1 MPLQK
6 LQFNPGVDREN
17 TRYAAEG
24 GWYETDKVRF
34 RRGMPQKIGGWV
46 RLSAATFLGVCRS
59 MLNWA
64 TLERQ
69 NLVSVGTNLKYYI
82 ENGGAYNDITPIRA
96 TTAAGDVTFAAVNGD
111 ATLTVSDTAH
121 GALQNDFVTFSG
133 AASLGGNITAAVLNQ
148 EYQIATIINGNSY
161 TVEAKDTS
169 GSTVLA
175 NGSDTGNSGGST
187 VGAYQINTGNEIAVP
202 FTGWSA
208 GTWGAGTWGVGG
220 TTLAPI
226 RLWSQAN
233 FGEDLF
239 FGYRGGSLFYWDAS
253 NGVATRAVYVTSLG
267 GASNVPTIVNKTF
280 VSDIFRFAFCFGS
293 NPLGATA
300 LDPMLIRWSNQEDV
314 ANWTPLATNQAGS
327 LRLSRGS
334 EIITV
339 LQARQEIL
347 IWSDTALYGMQY
359 LGAPEVWGAQLLGD
373 NITIASTNAAV
384 YSGNIAYWMGTDKF
398 YSYDGTVKTLPC
410 SVRSYVFNDFNTSQY
425 AQVVGGTNERFDEI
439 WWFYCSAGVTQN
451 DRYVVYNYLQDIWY
465 YGTLSRSAWIDS
477 DLRENPMAA
486 TYSNNLVNHEVGY
499 DSQEG
504 AVASAITATLLS
516 SEFDLDD
523 GDRFMFVNRMLP
535 DVTFEGSTVTN
546 PAAVMTLSPMENS
559 GSGYNNPLSVGGN
572 SASTVTRTA
581 TVPIEQFTG
590 QVFVRVRG
598 RQMAFKLESTELGV
612 AWKLGIPR
620 LEMRADGRRG

>member
-6 LQFNPGVDREN
+6 LQLKPGVDREN

-24 GWYETDKVRF
+24 SWYETDKVRF

-59 MLNWA
+59 MLNWS
-64 TLERQ
+64 TLQRQ

-82 ENGGAYNDITPIRA
+82 ERGGAYFDVTPIRA
-96 TTAAGDVTFAAVNGD
+96 T
-111 ATLTVSDTAH
+111 ATLTNPFTTTSGSATVLVTDTAH

-133 AASLGGNITAAVLNQ
+133 ATAVGGLTLNGEFQINFVSEDTYNITSATNASSSATGGGTVTAT
-148 EYQIATIINGNSY
+148 YQ
-161 TVEAKDTS
+161 
-169 GSTVLA
+169 L
-175 NGSDTGNSGGST
+175 
-187 VGAYQINTGNEIAVP
+187 NTGSEIAVP

-208 GTWGAGTWGVGG
+208 GTWGSNTWGNSG
-220 TTLAPI
+220 TTLSPI

-239 FGYRGGSLFYWDAS
+239 FTYRGGELFYWDAS
-253 NGVATRAVYVTSLG
+253 NELTTRAVYVSSLG
-267 GASNVPTIVNKTF
+267 GASDVPTIVNKAF
-280 VSDIFRFAFCFGS
+280 VSDIFRFAFCFGA
-293 NPLGATA
+293 NDLGAAA
-300 LDPMLIRWSNQEDV
+300 LDPMLIRWSDQEDV
-314 ANWTPLATNQAGS
+314 ANWTPTATNQAGS

-334 EIITV
+334 EIITA

-347 IWSDTALYGMQY
+347 VWTDTAVYGLQY

-410 SVRSYVFNDFNTSQY
+410 SVRSYVFNDFNFSQY
-425 AQVVGGTNERFDEI
+425 GQVVAGTNERFDEI

-499 DSQEG
+499 DNQEG
-504 AVASAITATLLS
+504 ATASAITATITS

-523 GDRFMFVNRMLP
+523 GDKFMFINRMLP
-535 DVTFEGSTVTN
+535 DVTFDGSTVSA
-546 PAAVMTLSPMENS
+546 PAATMTLLPMQNS
-559 GSGYNNPLSVGGN
+559 GSGYNNPLSEGGTN
-572 SASTVTRTA
+572 TSTVTRSA
-581 TVPIEQFTG
+581 TVPIEKFTG

-598 RQMAFKLESTELGV
+598 RQMAFTMESTEIGV

-620 LEMRADGRRG
+620 LDMRPDGRRG

>member
-6 LQFNPGVDREN
+6 LQLKPGVDREN

-24 GWYETDKVRF
+24 SWYETDKVRF

-59 MLNWA
+59 MLNWS
-64 TLERQ
+64 TLQRQ

-82 ENGGAYNDITPIRA
+82 ERGGAYFDVTPIRA
-96 TTAAGDVTFAAVNGD
+96 T
-111 ATLTVSDTAH
+111 ATLTNPFTTTSGSATVLVTDTAH

-133 AASLGGNITAAVLNQ
+133 ASAVGGLTLNGEFQISFISEDTYNITS
-148 EYQIATIINGNSY
+148 ATNASSSATGGG
-161 TVEAKDTS
+161 TVTAT
-169 GSTVLA
+169 
-175 NGSDTGNSGGST
+175 
-187 VGAYQINTGNEIAVP
+187 YQINTGSEIAVP

-208 GTWGAGTWGVGG
+208 GTWGSNTWGNSG
-220 TTLAPI
+220 TTLSPI

-239 FGYRGGSLFYWDAS
+239 FTYRGGSPFYWDAS
-253 NGVATRAVYVTSLG
+253 NELTTRAVYVSSLG
-267 GASNVPTIVNKTF
+267 GASDVPTIVNKAF
-280 VSDIFRFAFCFGS
+280 VSDIFRFAFCFGA
-293 NPLGATA
+293 NDLGAAA
-300 LDPMLIRWSNQEDV
+300 LDPMLIRWSDQEDV
-314 ANWTPLATNQAGS
+314 ANWTPAATNQAGS

-334 EIITV
+334 EIITA

-347 IWSDTALYGMQY
+347 VWTDTAVYGLQY

-410 SVRSYVFNDFNTSQY
+410 SVRSYVFNDFNFSQY
-425 AQVVGGTNERFDEI
+425 GQVVAGTNERFDEI

-499 DSQEG
+499 DNQES
-504 AVASAITATLLS
+504 ATASPIVATITS

-523 GDRFMFVNRMLP
+523 GDKFMFINRMLP
-535 DVTFEGSTVTN
+535 DVTFDGSTVSA
-546 PAAVMTLSPMENS
+546 PAATMTLLPMQNS
-559 GSGYNNPLSVGGN
+559 GSGYNNPLSEGGTN
-572 SASTVTRTA
+572 TSTVTRSA
-581 TVPIEQFTG
+581 TVPIEKFTG

-598 RQMAFKLESTELGV
+598 RQMAFTMESTEIGV

-620 LEMRADGRRG
+620 LDMRPDGRRG

>member
-6 LQFNPGVDREN
+6 LQLKPGVDREN

-24 GWYETDKVRF
+24 SWYETDKVRF

-59 MLNWA
+59 MLNWS
-64 TLERQ
+64 TLQRQ

-82 ENGGAYNDITPIRA
+82 ERGGAYFDVTPIRA
-96 TTAAGDVTFAAVNGD
+96 TD
-111 ATLTVSDTAH
+111 TLTNPFTTTSGSATVLVTDTAH

-133 AASLGGNITAAVLNQ
+133 ASAVGGLTLNGEFQISFVSEDTYNITS
-148 EYQIATIINGNSY
+148 ATNASSSATGGG
-161 TVEAKDTS
+161 TVTAT
-169 GSTVLA
+169 
-175 NGSDTGNSGGST
+175 
-187 VGAYQINTGNEIAVP
+187 YQINTGSEIAVP

-208 GTWGAGTWGVGG
+208 GTWGSNTWGNSG
-220 TTLAPI
+220 TTLSPI

-239 FGYRGGSLFYWDAS
+239 FTYRGGELFYWDAS
-253 NGVATRAVYVTSLG
+253 NELTTRAVYVSSLG
-267 GASNVPTIVNKTF
+267 GASDVPTIVNKAF
-280 VSDIFRFAFCFGS
+280 VSDIFRFAFCFGA
-293 NPLGATA
+293 NDLGAAA
-300 LDPMLIRWSNQEDV
+300 LDPMLIRWSDQEDV
-314 ANWTPLATNQAGS
+314 ANWTPAATNQAGS

-334 EIITV
+334 EIITA

-347 IWSDTALYGMQY
+347 VWTDTAVYGMQY

-410 SVRSYVFNDFNTSQY
+410 SVRSYVFNDFNFSQY
-425 AQVVGGTNERFDEI
+425 GQVVAGTNERFDEI

-499 DSQEG
+499 DNQEG
-504 AVASAITATLLS
+504 ATASAITATITY

-523 GDRFMFVNRMLP
+523 GDKFMFINRMLP
-535 DVTFEGSTVTN
+535 DVTFDGSTVSA
-546 PAAVMTLSPMENS
+546 PAATMTLLPMQNS
-559 GSGYNNPLSVGGN
+559 GSGYNNPLSEGGTN
-572 SASTVTRTA
+572 TSTVTRSA
-581 TVPIEQFTG
+581 TVPIEKFTG

-598 RQMAFKLESTELGV
+598 RQMAFTMESTEIGV

-620 LEMRADGRRG
+620 LDMRPDGRRG

>member
-6 LQFNPGVDREN
+6 LKFNPGVDREN

-46 RLSAATFLGVCRS
+46 RLSASTFLGVCRS
-59 MLNWA
+59 MLNWV
-64 TLERQ
+64 TLQQQ

-82 ENGGAYNDITPIRA
+82 ERGGAYFDVTPIRA
-96 TTAAGDVTFAAVNGD
+96 T
-111 ATLTVSDTAH
+111 ATLTNPFTTTLNSTTVLVTDNAH

-133 AASLGGNITAAVLNQ
+133 ASAVGGLTLNGEFQINFVSDNSYNITSASAASSG
-148 EYQIATIINGNSY
+148 ATGGG
-161 TVEAKDTS
+161 TVTA
-169 GSTVLA
+169 
-175 NGSDTGNSGGST
+175 
-187 VGAYQINTGNEIAVP
+187 AYQVNTGNEIAVP

-208 GTWGAGTWGVGG
+208 GAWGAGTWGVGG

-253 NGVATRAVYVTSLG
+253 TGVNTRAVYVTSLG

-314 ANWTPLATNQAGS
+314 ANWTPLSINQAGS

-334 EIITV
+334 EIITA

-439 WWFYCSAGVTQN
+439 WWFYCSANSTQN

-523 GDRFMFVNRMLP
+523 GDRFMFINRVLP

-546 PAAVMTLSPMENS
+546 PAAVMTLSPMQNS

-581 TVPIEQFTG
+581 TVPIEEFTG

-598 RQMAFKLESTELGV
+598 RQMAFKMESTELGV

>member
-6 LQFNPGVDREN
+6 LKFNPGVDREN

-59 MLNWA
+59 MLNWV
-64 TLERQ
+64 TLQQQ

-82 ENGGAYNDITPIRA
+82 ERGGAYFDITPIRA
-96 TTAAGDVTFAAVNGD
+96 T
-111 ATLTVSDTAH
+111 ATLTNPFTTTLNSTTVLVTDNAH

-133 AASLGGNITAAVLNQ
+133 ASAVGGLTLNGEFQISFVDANSYNITAASQ
-148 EYQIATIINGNSY
+148 ASSGATGGG
-161 TVEAKDTS
+161 TVTA
-169 GSTVLA
+169 
-175 NGSDTGNSGGST
+175 
-187 VGAYQINTGNEIAVP
+187 AYQVNTGNEIAVP

-208 GTWGAGTWGVGG
+208 GAWGAGTWGVGG
-220 TTLAPI
+220 ATLAPI

-253 NGVATRAVYVTSLG
+253 TGVTTRAVYVTSLG

-293 NPLGATA
+293 NALGSAA

-425 AQVVGGTNERFDEI
+425 AQVVAGTNERFDEI

-523 GDRFMFVNRMLP
+523 GDKFMFINRVLP

-546 PAAVMTLSPMENS
+546 PAAVMTLSPMQNS

-581 TVPIEQFTG
+581 TVPIEEFTG
-590 QVFVRVRG
+590 QVFVRLRG
-598 RQMAFKLESTELGV
+598 RQMAFKVESTELGV

>member
-6 LQFNPGVDREN
+6 LQLKPGVDREN

-24 GWYETDKVRF
+24 SWYETDKVRF

-46 RLSAATFLGVCRS
+46 RLSSATFLGVCRS
-59 MLNWA
+59 MLNWS
-64 TLERQ
+64 TLQRQ

-82 ENGGAYNDITPIRA
+82 ERGGAYFDVTPIRA
-96 TTAAGDVTFAAVNGD
+96 TD
-111 ATLTVSDTAH
+111 TLTNPFTTTSGSATVLVADVAH
-121 GALQNDFVTFSG
+121 GALQGDFVTFSG
-133 AASLGGNITAAVLNQ
+133 ATAVGGLTLNGEFQISRINADSYNITAATNASSS
-148 EYQIATIINGNSY
+148 ATGGG
-161 TVEAKDTS
+161 TVTAT
-169 GSTVLA
+169 
-175 NGSDTGNSGGST
+175 
-187 VGAYQINTGNEIAVP
+187 YQINTGNEIAVP

-208 GTWGAGTWGVGG
+208 GTWGSNTWGNSGS
-220 TTLAPI
+220 TLAPM

-239 FGYRGGSLFYWDAS
+239 FTYRGGELFYWDAS
-253 NGVATRAVYVTSLG
+253 NDLTTRAVYVSSLS
-267 GASNVPTIVNKTF
+267 GASDVPTIVNKAF
-280 VSDIFRFAFCFGS
+280 VSDIFRFAFCFGA
-293 NPLGATA
+293 NDLGLSA
-300 LDPMLIRWSNQEDV
+300 LDPMLIRWSDQEDV
-314 ANWTPLATNQAGS
+314 ANLTPLPTNQAGD

-334 EIITV
+334 EIITA

-347 IWSDTALYGMQY
+347 VWTDTAVYGLQY

-410 SVRSYVFNDFNTSQY
+410 SVRSYVFNDFNFSQY
-425 AQVVGGTNERFDEI
+425 GQVVAGTNERFDEI

-499 DSQEG
+499 DNQES
-504 AVASAITATLLS
+504 ATASPIVATITS
-516 SEFDLDD
+516 SEFDLDN
-523 GDRFMFVNRMLP
+523 GDKFMFINRMLP
-535 DVTFEGSTVTN
+535 DVTFDGSTVSA
-546 PAAVMTLSPMENS
+546 PAATMTLLPMQNS
-559 GSGYNNPLSVGGN
+559 GSGYNSPLSEGGTN
-572 SASTVTRTA
+572 TSTVTRSA
-581 TVPIEQFTG
+581 TVPIEKFTG

-598 RQMAFKLESTELGV
+598 RQMAFTMESTEIGV

-620 LEMRADGRRG
+620 LDMRPDGRRG

>member
-6 LQFNPGVDREN
+6 LQLKPGVDREN

-24 GWYETDKVRF
+24 SWYETDKVRF

-59 MLNWA
+59 MLNWS
-64 TLERQ
+64 TLQRQ

-82 ENGGAYNDITPIRA
+82 ERGGAYFDVTPIRA
-96 TTAAGDVTFAAVNGD
+96 T
-111 ATLTVSDTAH
+111 ATLTNPFTTTSGSATVLVTDTAH

-133 AASLGGNITAAVLNQ
+133 ASAVGGLTLNGEFQINFISEDTYNITS
-148 EYQIATIINGNSY
+148 ATNASSSATGGG
-161 TVEAKDTS
+161 TVTAT
-169 GSTVLA
+169 
-175 NGSDTGNSGGST
+175 
-187 VGAYQINTGNEIAVP
+187 YQINTGSEIAVP

-208 GTWGAGTWGVGG
+208 GTWGSNTWGNSG
-220 TTLAPI
+220 TTLSPI

-239 FGYRGGSLFYWDAS
+239 FTYRGGSLFYWDAS
-253 NGVATRAVYVTSLG
+253 NELTTRAVYVSSLG
-267 GASNVPTIVNKTF
+267 GASDVPTIVNKAF
-280 VSDIFRFAFCFGS
+280 VSDIFRFAFCFGA
-293 NPLGATA
+293 NDLGAAA
-300 LDPMLIRWSNQEDV
+300 LDPMLIRWSDQEDV
-314 ANWTPLATNQAGS
+314 ANWTPTATNQAGS

-334 EIITV
+334 EIITA

-347 IWSDTALYGMQY
+347 VWTDTAVYGMQY

-410 SVRSYVFNDFNTSQY
+410 SVRSYVFNDFNFSQY
-425 AQVVGGTNERFDEI
+425 GQVVAGTNERFDEI

-451 DRYVVYNYLQDIWY
+451 DRYVVYNYLQDVWY

-499 DSQEG
+499 DNQEG
-504 AVASAITATLLS
+504 ATASAITATITS

-523 GDRFMFVNRMLP
+523 GDRFMFINRMLP
-535 DVTFEGSTVTN
+535 DVTFDGSTVSA
-546 PAAVMTLSPMENS
+546 PAATMTLLPMQNS
-559 GSGYNNPLSVGGN
+559 GSGYNSPLSEGGTN
-572 SASTVTRTA
+572 TSTVTRSA
-581 TVPIEQFTG
+581 TVPIEKFTG

-598 RQMAFKLESTELGV
+598 RQMAFTMESTEIGV

-620 LEMRADGRRG
+620 LDMRPDGRRG

>member
-6 LQFNPGVDREN
+6 LKFNPGVDREN

-59 MLNWA
+59 MLNWV
-64 TLERQ
+64 TLQQQ

-82 ENGGAYNDITPIRA
+82 ERGGAYFDITPIRA
-96 TTAAGDVTFAAVNGD
+96 T
-111 ATLTVSDTAH
+111 ATLTNPFTTTLNSTTVLVTDNAH

-133 AASLGGNITAAVLNQ
+133 ASAVGGLTLNGEFQISFVDANSYNITAASQ
-148 EYQIATIINGNSY
+148 ASSGATGGG
-161 TVEAKDTS
+161 TVTA
-169 GSTVLA
+169 
-175 NGSDTGNSGGST
+175 
-187 VGAYQINTGNEIAVP
+187 AYQVNTGNEIAVP

-208 GTWGAGTWGVGG
+208 GAWGAGTWGVGG
-220 TTLAPI
+220 ATLAPI

-239 FGYRGGSLFYWDAS
+239 FSYRGGSLFYWDAS
-253 NGVATRAVYVTSLG
+253 NGVTTRAVYVTSLG

-293 NPLGATA
+293 NALGATA

-499 DSQEG
+499 DNQES
-504 AVASAITATLLS
+504 ATASAITATLLS

-523 GDRFMFVNRMLP
+523 GDRFMFVNRVLP

-546 PAAVMTLSPMENS
+546 PAAVMTLSPMQNS

-581 TVPIEQFTG
+581 TVPIEEFTG
-590 QVFVRVRG
+590 QVFVRLRG
-598 RQMAFKLESTELGV
+598 RQMAFKVESTELGV

>member
-6 LQFNPGVDREN
+6 LQLKPGVDREN

-24 GWYETDKVRF
+24 SWYETDKVRF

-46 RLSAATFLGVCRS
+46 RLSSATFLGVCRS
-59 MLNWA
+59 MLNWV
-64 TLERQ
+64 TLQRQ

-82 ENGGAYNDITPIRA
+82 ERGGAYFDVTPIRA
-96 TTAAGDVTFAAVNGD
+96 T
-111 ATLTVSDTAH
+111 ATLTNPFTTTSGSATVLVADVAH
-121 GALQNDFVTFSG
+121 GALEGDFVTFSG
-133 AASLGGNITAAVLNQ
+133 ASAVGGLTLNGEFQISFISEDTYNITS
-148 EYQIATIINGNSY
+148 ATNASSSATGGG
-161 TVEAKDTS
+161 TVTAT
-169 GSTVLA
+169 
-175 NGSDTGNSGGST
+175 
-187 VGAYQINTGNEIAVP
+187 YQINTGSEIAVP

-208 GTWGAGTWGVGG
+208 GTWGSNTWGNSS
-220 TTLAPI
+220 TTLSPI

-239 FGYRGGSLFYWDAS
+239 FTYRGGAPFYWDAS
-253 NGVATRAVYVTSLG
+253 NAVTTRAVYVSSLG
-267 GASNVPTIVNKTF
+267 GASDVPTIVNKAF
-280 VSDIFRFAFCFGS
+280 VSDIFRFAFCFGA
-293 NPLGATA
+293 NDLGAAA
-300 LDPMLIRWSNQEDV
+300 LDPMLIRWSDQEDV
-314 ANWTPLATNQAGS
+314 ANCTPAATNQAGS

-334 EIITV
+334 EIVTAI
-339 LQARQEIL
+339 QARQEIL
-347 IWSDTALYGMQY
+347 VWTDTAVYGLQY

-410 SVRSYVFNDFNTSQY
+410 SVRSYVFNDFNFSQY
-425 AQVVGGTNERFDEI
+425 GQVVAGTNERFDEI

-499 DSQEG
+499 DNQEG
-504 AVASAITATLLS
+504 ATASAITATITS

-523 GDRFMFVNRMLP
+523 GDKFMFINRMLP
-535 DVTFEGSTVTN
+535 DVTFDGSTVSA
-546 PAAVMTLSPMENS
+546 PAATMTLLPMQNS
-559 GSGYNNPLSVGGN
+559 GSGYNNPLSEGGTN
-572 SASTVTRTA
+572 TSTVTRSA
-581 TVPIEQFTG
+581 TVPIEKFTG

-598 RQMAFKLESTELGV
+598 RQMAFTMESTEIGV

-620 LEMRADGRRG
+620 LDMRPDGRRG

>member
-1 MPLQK
+1 
-6 LQFNPGVDREN
+6 
-17 TRYAAEG
+17 
-24 GWYETDKVRF
+24 
-34 RRGMPQKIGGWV
+34 
-46 RLSAATFLGVCRS
+46 
-59 MLNWA
+59 MLNWV
-64 TLERQ
+64 TLQQQ

-82 ENGGAYNDITPIRA
+82 ERGGAYFDITPIRA
-96 TTAAGDVTFAAVNGD
+96 T
-111 ATLTVSDTAH
+111 ATLTNPFTTTLNSTTVLVTDIAH

-133 AASLGGNITAAVLNQ
+133 ASAVGGLTLNGEFQISFVTADSYNITAASQ
-148 EYQIATIINGNSY
+148 ASSGATGGG
-161 TVEAKDTS
+161 TVTA
-169 GSTVLA
+169 
-175 NGSDTGNSGGST
+175 
-187 VGAYQINTGNEIAVP
+187 AYQVNTGNEIAVP
-202 FTGWSA
+202 FTGWGAGAWSS
-208 GTWGAGTWGVGG
+208 GTWGNGTV
-220 TTLAPI
+220 TLAPI

-253 NGVATRAVYVTSLG
+253 TGVNTRAVYVTSLG
-267 GASNVPTIVNKTF
+267 GASDVPTIVNKTF

-293 NPLGATA
+293 NALGSAA

-425 AQVVGGTNERFDEI
+425 AQVVAGTNERFDEI

-523 GDRFMFVNRMLP
+523 GDRFMFVNRVLP

-546 PAAVMTLSPMENS
+546 PAAVMTLSPMQNS

-581 TVPIEQFTG
+581 TVPIEEFTG

-598 RQMAFKLESTELGV
+598 RQMAFKMESTELGV

>member
-6 LQFNPGVDREN
+6 LQLKPGVDREN

-24 GWYETDKVRF
+24 SWYETDKVRF

-59 MLNWA
+59 MLNWS
-64 TLERQ
+64 TLQRQ

-82 ENGGAYNDITPIRA
+82 ERGGAYSDVTPIRA
-96 TTAAGDVTFAAVNGD
+96 T
-111 ATLTVSDTAH
+111 ATLTNPFTTTLGSATVLVTDLAH
-121 GALQNDFVTFSG
+121 GALAGDFVTFSG
-133 AASLGGNITAAVLNQ
+133 ATAVGGLTLNGEFQINFISEDTYNITS
-148 EYQIATIINGNSY
+148 ATNASSSATGGG
-161 TVEAKDTS
+161 TVTAT
-169 GSTVLA
+169 
-175 NGSDTGNSGGST
+175 
-187 VGAYQINTGNEIAVP
+187 YQINTGSEIAVP

-208 GTWGAGTWGVGG
+208 GTWGSNTWGNSG
-220 TTLAPI
+220 TTLSPI

-239 FGYRGGSLFYWDAS
+239 FTYRGGSPFYWDAS
-253 NGVATRAVYVTSLG
+253 NELTTRAVYVSSLG
-267 GASNVPTIVNKTF
+267 GASDVPTIVNKAF
-280 VSDIFRFAFCFGS
+280 VSDIFRFAFCFGA
-293 NPLGATA
+293 NDLGAAA
-300 LDPMLIRWSNQEDV
+300 LDPMLIRWSDQEDV
-314 ANWTPLATNQAGS
+314 ANWTPAATNQAGS

-334 EIITV
+334 EIITA
-339 LQARQEIL
+339 LQARQEVL
-347 IWSDTALYGMQY
+347 VWTDTAVYGLQY

-373 NITIASTNAAV
+373 NITIASTNSAV

-410 SVRSYVFNDFNTSQY
+410 SVRSYVFNDFNFSQY
-425 AQVVGGTNERFDEI
+425 GQVVAGTNERFDEI

-499 DSQEG
+499 DNQES
-504 AVASAITATLLS
+504 ATASPIVATITS

-523 GDRFMFVNRMLP
+523 GDKFMFINRMLP
-535 DVTFEGSTVTN
+535 DVTFDGSTVSA
-546 PAAVMTLSPMENS
+546 PAATMTLLPMQNS
-559 GSGYNNPLSVGGN
+559 GSGYNNPLSEGGTN
-572 SASTVTRTA
+572 TSTVTRSA
-581 TVPIEQFTG
+581 TVPIEKFTG

-598 RQMAFKLESTELGV
+598 RQMAFTMESTEIGV

-620 LEMRADGRRG
+620 LDMRPDGRRG

>member
-46 RLSAATFLGVCRS
+46 RISANTFLGVCRS
-59 MLNWA
+59 MLNWV
-64 TLERQ
+64 TLQQQ

-82 ENGGAYNDITPIRA
+82 ERGGAYFDVTPIRA
-96 TTAAGDVTFAAVNGD
+96 T
-111 ATLTVSDTAH
+111 ATLTNPFTTTSGSATVLVTDNAH

-133 AASLGGNITAAVLNQ
+133 ASAVGGLTLNGEFQINFVSANSYNITAASLASSG
-148 EYQIATIINGNSY
+148 ATGGG
-161 TVEAKDTS
+161 TVTA
-169 GSTVLA
+169 
-175 NGSDTGNSGGST
+175 
-187 VGAYQINTGNEIAVP
+187 AYQINTGSEIAVP

-220 TTLAPI
+220 TTLAPM

-253 NGVATRAVYVTSLG
+253 TGVNTRAVYVTSLG
-267 GASNVPTIVNKTF
+267 GASDVPTIVNKTF
-280 VSDIFRFAFCFGS
+280 VSDIFRFAFCFGA
-293 NPLGATA
+293 NQLGATA

-410 SVRSYVFNDFNTSQY
+410 SVRSYVFNDFNVSQY
-425 AQVVGGTNERFDEI
+425 AQVVAGTNERFDEV

-499 DSQEG
+499 DNQES
-504 AVASAITATLLS
+504 ATASAITATLTS

-523 GDRFMFVNRMLP
+523 GDRFMFVNRVLP
-535 DVTFEGSTVTN
+535 DVTFDGSTVTN

-581 TVPIEQFTG
+581 TVPIEEFTG

-598 RQMAFKLESTELGV
+598 RQMAFKMESTELGV

-620 LEMRADGRRG
+620 LEMRPDGRRG

>member
-6 LQFNPGVDREN
+6 LQLKPGVDREN

-24 GWYETDKVRF
+24 SWYETDKVRF

-59 MLNWA
+59 MLNWS
-64 TLERQ
+64 TLQRQ

-82 ENGGAYNDITPIRA
+82 ERGGAYFDVTPIRA
-96 TTAAGDVTFAAVNGD
+96 T
-111 ATLTVSDTAH
+111 ATLTNPFTTTSGSATVLVTDNAH

-133 AASLGGNITAAVLNQ
+133 ASAVGGLTLNGEFQISFVSEDTYNITS
-148 EYQIATIINGNSY
+148 ATNASSSATGGG
-161 TVEAKDTS
+161 TVTAT
-169 GSTVLA
+169 
-175 NGSDTGNSGGST
+175 
-187 VGAYQINTGNEIAVP
+187 YQINTGSEIAVP

-208 GTWGAGTWGVGG
+208 GTWGSNTWGNSG
-220 TTLAPI
+220 TTLAPM

-239 FGYRGGSLFYWDAS
+239 FTYRGGSPFYWDAS
-253 NGVATRAVYVTSLG
+253 NGVTTRAVYVSSLS
-267 GASNVPTIVNKTF
+267 GASNVPTIVNKAF
-280 VSDIFRFAFCFGS
+280 VSDIFRFAFCFGA
-293 NPLGATA
+293 NDLGAAA
-300 LDPMLIRWSNQEDV
+300 LDPMLIRWSDQEDV
-314 ANWTPLATNQAGS
+314 ANWTPAATNQAGS

-334 EIITV
+334 EIITA

-347 IWSDTALYGMQY
+347 VWTDTAVYGLQY

-410 SVRSYVFNDFNTSQY
+410 SVRSYVFNDFNFSQY
-425 AQVVGGTNERFDEI
+425 GQVVAGTNERFDEI

-499 DSQEG
+499 DNQEG
-504 AVASAITATLLS
+504 ATASAITATITS

-523 GDRFMFVNRMLP
+523 GDKFMFINRMLP
-535 DVTFEGSTVTN
+535 DVTFDGSTVSA
-546 PAAVMTLSPMENS
+546 PAATMTLLPMQNS
-559 GSGYNNPLSVGGN
+559 GSGYNNPLSEGGTN
-572 SASTVTRTA
+572 TSTVTRSA
-581 TVPIEQFTG
+581 TVPIEKFTG

-598 RQMAFKLESTELGV
+598 RQMAFTMESTEIGV

-620 LEMRADGRRG
+620 LDMRPDGRRG

>member
-6 LQFNPGVDREN
+6 LQLKPGVDREN

-24 GWYETDKVRF
+24 SWYETDKVRF

-46 RLSAATFLGVCRS
+46 RLSASTFLGVCRS
-59 MLNWA
+59 MLNWV
-64 TLERQ
+64 TLQQQ

-82 ENGGAYNDITPIRA
+82 ERGGAYFDVTPIRA
-96 TTAAGDVTFAAVNGD
+96 T
-111 ATLTVSDTAH
+111 ATLTNPFTTTSGSATVLVADLAH
-121 GALQNDFVTFSG
+121 GALENDFVTFSG
-133 AASLGGNITAAVLNQ
+133 ASAVGGLTLNGEFQINFVSEDTYNITSTTNASSS
-148 EYQIATIINGNSY
+148 ATGGG
-161 TVEAKDTS
+161 TVTA
-169 GSTVLA
+169 
-175 NGSDTGNSGGST
+175 
-187 VGAYQINTGNEIAVP
+187 AYQVNTGSEIAVP
-202 FTGWSA
+202 FIGWSA
-208 GTWGAGTWGVGG
+208 GTWGLGTWGVGG
-220 TTLAPI
+220 TTLAPM

-253 NGVATRAVYVTSLG
+253 NGVNTRAVYVTSLG
-267 GASNVPTIVNKTF
+267 GASDVPIIVNKTF
-280 VSDIFRFAFCFGS
+280 VSDIFRFAFCFGA
-293 NPLGATA
+293 NDLGTVA

-314 ANWTPLATNQAGS
+314 ANWTPAATNQAGS

-334 EIITV
+334 EIITA

-347 IWSDTALYGMQY
+347 IWSDTALYGLQY

-425 AQVVGGTNERFDEI
+425 AQVAGGTNERFDEI

-523 GDRFMFVNRMLP
+523 GDKFMFINRVLP

-546 PAAVMTLSPMENS
+546 PAAVMTLSPMQNS

-581 TVPIEQFTG
+581 TVPIEEFTG
-590 QVFVRVRG
+590 QVFVRLRG
-598 RQMAFKLESTELGV
+598 RQMAFKVESTELGV

>member
-6 LQFNPGVDREN
+6 LQLKPGVDREN

-59 MLNWA
+59 MLNWV
-64 TLERQ
+64 TLQQQ

-82 ENGGAYNDITPIRA
+82 ERGGAYFDITPIRA
-96 TTAAGDVTFAAVNGD
+96 T
-111 ATLTVSDTAH
+111 ATLTNPFTTTLNSTTVLVTDNAH

-133 AASLGGNITAAVLNQ
+133 ASAVGGLTLNGEFQISFVDANSYNITAASQ
-148 EYQIATIINGNSY
+148 ASSGATGGG
-161 TVEAKDTS
+161 TVTA
-169 GSTVLA
+169 
-175 NGSDTGNSGGST
+175 
-187 VGAYQINTGNEIAVP
+187 AYQINTGNEIAVP

-208 GTWGAGTWGVGG
+208 GAWGAGTWGVGG
-220 TTLAPI
+220 ATLAPI

-239 FGYRGGSLFYWDAS
+239 FSYRGGSLFYWDAS
-253 NGVATRAVYVTSLG
+253 NGVTTRAVYVTSLG

-293 NPLGATA
+293 NALGATA

-499 DSQEG
+499 DNQES
-504 AVASAITATLLS
+504 ATASAITATLLS

-523 GDRFMFVNRMLP
+523 GDRFMFVNRVLP

-546 PAAVMTLSPMENS
+546 PAAVMTLSPMQNS

-581 TVPIEQFTG
+581 TVPIEEFTG
-590 QVFVRVRG
+590 QVFVRLRG
-598 RQMAFKLESTELGV
+598 RQMAFKVESTELGV

>member
-6 LQFNPGVDREN
+6 LQLKPGVDREN

-24 GWYETDKVRF
+24 SWYETDKVRF

-59 MLNWA
+59 MLNWS
-64 TLERQ
+64 TLQRQ

-82 ENGGAYNDITPIRA
+82 ERGGAYFDVTPIRA
-96 TTAAGDVTFAAVNGD
+96 T
-111 ATLTVSDTAH
+111 ATLTNPFTTTSGSATVLVTDTAH

-133 AASLGGNITAAVLNQ
+133 ASAVGGLTLNGEFQISFISEDTYNITS
-148 EYQIATIINGNSY
+148 ATNASSSATGGG
-161 TVEAKDTS
+161 TVTAT
-169 GSTVLA
+169 
-175 NGSDTGNSGGST
+175 
-187 VGAYQINTGNEIAVP
+187 YQINTGSEIAVP

-208 GTWGAGTWGVGG
+208 GTWGSNTWGNSG
-220 TTLAPI
+220 TTLSPI

-239 FGYRGGSLFYWDAS
+239 FTYRGGELFYWDAS
-253 NGVATRAVYVTSLG
+253 NELTTRAVYVSSLG
-267 GASNVPTIVNKTF
+267 GASDVPTIVNKAF
-280 VSDIFRFAFCFGS
+280 VSDIFRFAFCFGA
-293 NPLGATA
+293 NDLGAAA
-300 LDPMLIRWSNQEDV
+300 LDPMLIRWSDQEDV
-314 ANWTPLATNQAGS
+314 SNWTPAATNQAGS

-334 EIITV
+334 EIITA

-347 IWSDTALYGMQY
+347 VWTDTAVYGLQY

-373 NITIASTNAAV
+373 NITIASTNSAV

-410 SVRSYVFNDFNTSQY
+410 SVRSYVFNDFNFSQY
-425 AQVVGGTNERFDEI
+425 GQVVAGTNERFDEI

-451 DRYVVYNYLQDIWY
+451 DRYVVYNYLQNVWY

-499 DSQEG
+499 DNQEG
-504 AVASAITATLLS
+504 ATASAITATITS

-523 GDRFMFVNRMLP
+523 GDKFMFINRMLP
-535 DVTFEGSTVTN
+535 DVTFDGSTVSA
-546 PAAVMTLSPMENS
+546 PAATMTLLPMQNS
-559 GSGYNNPLSVGGN
+559 GSGYNNPLSEGGTN
-572 SASTVTRTA
+572 TSTVTRSA
-581 TVPIEQFTG
+581 TVPIEKFTG

-598 RQMAFKLESTELGV
+598 RQMAFTMESTEIGV

-620 LEMRADGRRG
+620 LDMRPDGRRG

>member
-6 LQFNPGVDREN
+6 LQLKPGVDREN

-24 GWYETDKVRF
+24 SWYETDKVRF

-59 MLNWA
+59 MLNWS
-64 TLERQ
+64 TLQRQ

-82 ENGGAYNDITPIRA
+82 ERGGAYFDVTPIRA
-96 TTAAGDVTFAAVNGD
+96 T
-111 ATLTVSDTAH
+111 ATLTNPFTTTSGSATVLVTDTAH

-133 AASLGGNITAAVLNQ
+133 ASAVGGLTLNGEFQISFISEDTYNITS
-148 EYQIATIINGNSY
+148 ATNASSSATGGG
-161 TVEAKDTS
+161 TVTAT
-169 GSTVLA
+169 
-175 NGSDTGNSGGST
+175 
-187 VGAYQINTGNEIAVP
+187 YQINTGSEIAVP

-208 GTWGAGTWGVGG
+208 GTWGSNTWGNSG
-220 TTLAPI
+220 TTLSPI

-239 FGYRGGSLFYWDAS
+239 FTYRGGSPFYWDAS
-253 NGVATRAVYVTSLG
+253 NELTTRAVYVSSLG
-267 GASNVPTIVNKTF
+267 GASDVPTIVNKAF
-280 VSDIFRFAFCFGS
+280 VSDIFRFAFCFGA
-293 NPLGATA
+293 NDLGAAA
-300 LDPMLIRWSNQEDV
+300 LDPMLIRWSDQEDV
-314 ANWTPLATNQAGS
+314 ANWTPAATNQAGS

-334 EIITV
+334 EIITA

-347 IWSDTALYGMQY
+347 VWTDTAVYGLQY

-410 SVRSYVFNDFNTSQY
+410 SVRSYVFNDFNFSQY
-425 AQVVGGTNERFDEI
+425 GQVVAGTNERFDEI

-499 DSQEG
+499 DNQEG
-504 AVASAITATLLS
+504 ATASAITATITS
-516 SEFDLDD
+516 SEFDLDN
-523 GDRFMFVNRMLP
+523 GDKFMFINRMLP
-535 DVTFEGSTVTN
+535 DVTFEGSTVSA
-546 PAAVMTLSPMENS
+546 PAATMTLLPMQNS
-559 GSGYNNPLSVGGN
+559 GSGYNSPLSEGGTN
-572 SASTVTRTA
+572 TSTVTRSA
-581 TVPIEQFTG
+581 TVPIEKFTG

-598 RQMAFKLESTELGV
+598 RQMAFTMESTEIGV

-620 LEMRADGRRG
+620 LDMRPDGRRG

>member
-6 LQFNPGVDREN
+6 LKFNPGVDREN

-46 RLSAATFLGVCRS
+46 RISANTFLGVCRS
-59 MLNWA
+59 MLNWI
-64 TLERQ
+64 TLQQQ

-82 ENGGAYNDITPIRA
+82 ERGGAYFDVTPIRA
-96 TTAAGDVTFAAVNGD
+96 T
-111 ATLTVSDTAH
+111 ATLTNPFTTTSGSATVLVTDNAH

-133 AASLGGNITAAVLNQ
+133 ASAVGGLTLNGEFQINFVSANSYNITAASLASSG
-148 EYQIATIINGNSY
+148 ATGGG
-161 TVEAKDTS
+161 TVTA
-169 GSTVLA
+169 
-175 NGSDTGNSGGST
+175 
-187 VGAYQINTGNEIAVP
+187 AYQINTGSEIAVP

-220 TTLAPI
+220 TTLAPM

-253 NGVATRAVYVTSLG
+253 TGVNTRAVYVTSLG
-267 GASNVPTIVNKTF
+267 GASDVPTIVNKTF
-280 VSDIFRFAFCFGS
+280 VSDIFRFAFCFGA
-293 NPLGATA
+293 NQLGATA

-410 SVRSYVFNDFNTSQY
+410 SVRSYVFNDFNVSQY
-425 AQVVGGTNERFDEI
+425 AQVVAGTNERFDEV
-439 WWFYCSAGVTQN
+439 WWFYCSAGVTRN

-499 DSQEG
+499 DNQES
-504 AVASAITATLLS
+504 ATASAITATLLS

-523 GDRFMFVNRMLP
+523 GDKFMFVNRVLP

-546 PAAVMTLSPMENS
+546 PAAVMTLSPMQNS

-581 TVPIEQFTG
+581 TVPIEEFTG

-598 RQMAFKLESTELGV
+598 RQMAFKMESTELGV

-620 LEMRADGRRG
+620 LEMRPDGRRG

>member
-6 LQFNPGVDREN
+6 LKFNPGVDREN

-46 RLSAATFLGVCRS
+46 RISANTFLGVCRS
-59 MLNWA
+59 MLNWI
-64 TLERQ
+64 TLQQQ

-82 ENGGAYNDITPIRA
+82 ERGGAYFDVTPIRA
-96 TTAAGDVTFAAVNGD
+96 T
-111 ATLTVSDTAH
+111 ATLTNPFTTTSGSATVLVTDNAH

-133 AASLGGNITAAVLNQ
+133 ASAVGGLTLNGEFQINFVSANSYNITAASLASSG
-148 EYQIATIINGNSY
+148 ATGGG
-161 TVEAKDTS
+161 TVTA
-169 GSTVLA
+169 
-175 NGSDTGNSGGST
+175 
-187 VGAYQINTGNEIAVP
+187 AYQINTGNEIAVP
-202 FTGWSA
+202 LTGWSA
-208 GTWGAGTWGVGG
+208 GAWGAGTWGVGG
-220 TTLAPI
+220 ITLAPI

-253 NGVATRAVYVTSLG
+253 TGVATRAVYVTSLG

-314 ANWTPLATNQAGS
+314 ANWTPTATNQAGS

-347 IWSDTALYGMQY
+347 IWSDTALYGLQY

-410 SVRSYVFNDFNTSQY
+410 SVRSYVFNDFNVSQY
-425 AQVVGGTNERFDEI
+425 AQVVAGTNERFDEV
-439 WWFYCSAGVTQN
+439 WWFYCSAGVTRN

-499 DSQEG
+499 DNQES
-504 AVASAITATLLS
+504 ATASAITATLLS

-523 GDRFMFVNRMLP
+523 GDKFMFVNRVLP

-546 PAAVMTLSPMENS
+546 PAAVMTLSPMQNS

-581 TVPIEQFTG
+581 TVPIEEFTG

-598 RQMAFKLESTELGV
+598 RQMAFKMESTELGV

-620 LEMRADGRRG
+620 LEMRPDGRRG